1 MLVHENTDWN
11 PYVSWN
17 STEKV
22 PHAIDVFVGKRSQC
36 DHCECYI
43 ETWIEAVPEGRGH
56 EDGQILPAVGSLT
69 RVTDALRTVILYPNV
84 HSIVPVA
91 YPCV

>member
-43 ETWIEAVPEGRGH
+43 ETWIEAVPEGRHH
-56 EDGQILPAVGSLT
+56 EGRDILEHAGSLS
-69 RVTDALRTVILYPNV
+69 RLANSRHDIEFKP
-84 HSIVPVA
+84 
-91 YPCV
+91 